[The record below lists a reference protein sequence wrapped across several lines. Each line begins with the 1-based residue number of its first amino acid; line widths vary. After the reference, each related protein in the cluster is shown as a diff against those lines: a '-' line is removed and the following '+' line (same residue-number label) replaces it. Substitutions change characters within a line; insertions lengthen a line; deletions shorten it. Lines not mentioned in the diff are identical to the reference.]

1 MTNTLLYFPSLV
13 PFMAWL
19 DGYHYGQI
27 AEEEAD
33 AQKREATH
41 PKPDSVRPAPKCI
54 LFTFIQEL
62 LI

>member
-1 MTNTLLYFPSLV
+1 
-13 PFMAWL
+13 MAWL

>member
-1 MTNTLLYFPSLV
+1 LYFPSVV
-13 PFMAWL
+13 PFIAWL

-41 PKPDSVRPAPKCI
+41 PKPDSVRPAPKYI
-54 LFTFIQEL
+54 LSPFKQ
-62 LI
+62 